1 MELGKPAKLRSAEHV
16 LNKQEIYMYA
26 RQILN
31 GSEAVLQRTLV
42 LDKLNTTQLVRLAG
56 GQRLL
61 ELYNSKDPQ
70 ITHAEL
76 VDIVYQNVN
85 ETGIMQTS
93 TKPLTTQQTSEMFNE
108 ISPGL
113 AVDVK
118 RVQHGRM
125 DSDFSK
131 VKEKDMFSVQK
142 LHRHMSQH
150 MSPRKKPRSAS
161 EEQQALRQPE
171 ETPR

>member
-1 MELGKPAKLRSAEHV
+1 MELGKPAKLRSAEHL

-56 GQRLL
+56 GDRLL
-61 ELYNSKDPQ
+61 ELYNSEDPQ

-76 VDIVYQNVN
+76 VDIVYQNAN

-131 VKEKDMFSVQK
+131 S
-142 LHRHMSQH
+142 
-150 MSPRKKPRSAS
+150 RKRNVFCAKPPSTHES
-161 EEQQALRQPE
+161 
-171 ETPR
+171 TY